1 MKDYFDLVGLLV
13 TFGYGL
19 YFMIWPERALKLFR
33 SNFDLNRPMKW
44 YKPNT
49 WQRAMP
55 SAFVFRVV
63 GVVLLVLSLF
73 LLYGLVR
80 HST

>member
-1 MKDYFDLVGLLV
+1 MKDNFALVGVFV

-19 YFMIWPERALKLFR
+19 YFTIWPGKAEKLFR
-33 SNFDLNRPMKW
+33 SNFDLNGPMKW

-55 SAFVFRVV
+55 SAVVFRVV

-80 HST
+80 P